1 MKTLIDKSS
10 MKQFSSSEIVIPIIA
25 LVIYASLVTP
35 TPVFGAMIVLIV
47 SHVVVRGIR
56 NSRRS

>member
-1 MKTLIDKSS
+1 